1 MGLGTK
7 PQTAWLLF
15 ETQNREKWKADSHQK
30 WNLDLTQAWASST
43 TELWQH
49 DNCRPSQSS
58 LYTGL
63 GHTPGSHSVT
73 FHLWEKLES
82 LIIIIPEQHD
92 TTEAALMSRCTFRKA
107 IWSAK
112 VHYVRCALCK
122 LFIPY
127 DNSCVQQNW
136 TSKMCVSLCRYAHTH
151 THTHTQRKRLNKVL
165 SVRCQQNNLIKS
177 ASKTSDGKLVEF
189 H

>member
-1 MGLGTK
+1 MKGWQPPEMEPG
-7 PQTAWLLF
+7 PH
-15 ETQNREKWKADSHQK
+15 S
-30 WNLDLTQAWASST
+30 ASSI

-58 LYTGL
+58 LHTGL

-82 LIIIIPEQHD
+82 LIIIPEQHD
-92 TTEAALMSRCTFRKA
+92 TTEAALMSQCTFRKA

-112 VHYVRCALCK
+112 VHYVRCALCYT
-122 LFIPY
+122 LC
-127 DNSCVQQNW
+127 SCVQQNW
-136 TSKMCVSLCRYAHTH
+136 TSKMCVSLCRYAHT
-151 THTHTQRKRLNKVL
+151 QRKCLNKVL